1 MNDNNWRNVFR
12 IGAVLFILA
21 ALLPA
26 MDWPLDLRSAEEAA
40 LQSNFGFNEGGR
52 PLLGTVF
59 QGEGTVENVEDGE
72 LLFAHRN
79 DDTAGA
85 LPSPLGSWVAMDHG
99 DGIISIYGRLNDL
112 GTSVINER
120 PWKKYPLASMGRS
133 GWSDKSGVYFSL
145 FDRKNRRW
153 VNPSMIISPFQD
165 TQAPVIQ
172 SVQLR
177 GADGVLVDPA
187 VTKTISQGRYTVS
200 VRAYD
205 TLMTANESPL
215 APHRLICSVNGSEIG
230 QLGFETYS
238 ARDGVLMVNRNGLV
252 PAREAYAPPDGYEIG
267 ELWFTRGQANLEII
281 AQDVA
286 GNTRNLLF
294 RLMVE

>member
-1 MNDNNWRNVFR
+1 MNDFNCKNVFR

-26 MDWPLDLRSAEEAA
+26 MDWPSEEAV
-40 LQSNFGFNEGGR
+40 LQGNFGFNDGGQ

-72 LLFAHRN
+72 LLFVHRN

-85 LPSPLGSWVAMDHG
+85 LPSPLGSWVAVDHG
-99 DGIISIYGRLNDL
+99 DGIISIYGRLKDL
-112 GTSVINER
+112 GSSVINER
-120 PWKKYPLASMGRS
+120 PWKKYPLASMGRT
-133 GWSDKSGVYFSL
+133 GWSGKSGVYFSL

-165 TQAPVIQ
+165 TMAPVIQ
-172 SVQLR
+172 SVRLR
-177 GADGVLVDPA
+177 NADGVLVDPA
-187 VTKTISQGRYTVS
+187 LTRTISQGRYTVS
-200 VRAYD
+200 VAAWD
-205 TLMTANESPL
+205 TLLSANESPL
-215 APHRLICSVNGSEIG
+215 APHRLICSVNGSETG

-238 ARDGVLMVNRNGLV
+238 ARDGALMVNRNGLV
-252 PAREAYAPPDGYEIG
+252 PAREVYAFPGSYEIG
-267 ELWFTRGQANLEII
+267 ELWLTRGQASLEII

-294 RLMVE
+294 RLIVE